1 MHGNKTKIYKFK
13 VHDNIRWN
21 EFCLGSISKY
31 FMENEQSEISLNGS
45 EYEFSLN
52 HSWIEK

>member
-1 MHGNKTKIYKFK
+1 M
-13 VHDNIRWN
+13 HDNIRWN

-31 FMENEQSEISLNGS
+31 FMENKQSEISLNGS

-52 HSWIEK
+52 HS